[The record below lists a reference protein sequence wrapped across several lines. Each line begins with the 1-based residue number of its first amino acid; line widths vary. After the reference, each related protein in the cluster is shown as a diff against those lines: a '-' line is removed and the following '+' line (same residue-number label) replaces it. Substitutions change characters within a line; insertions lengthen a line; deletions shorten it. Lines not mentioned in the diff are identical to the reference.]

1 MFFLTARVEFAVW
14 WHLNAVP
21 FYNSWIIERWYAK
34 WSNWAIAAALVAP
47 ESIQFA
53 LTNVDML
60 TAVVPLLSAETK
72 ERIRFWLTLAAFILR
87 QIKQPVKAPA

>member
-1 MFFLTARVEFAVW
+1 MFLHLRAEIAVW

-21 FYNSWIIERWYAK
+21 FYKKWIVARWYTK
-34 WSNWAIAAALVAP
+34 WSNWAIAGALFAP

-53 LTNVDML
+53 LTNIDML
-60 TAVVPLLSAETK
+60 NAVVPLLTAETK

-87 QIKQPVKAPA
+87 QIKQPERAAV